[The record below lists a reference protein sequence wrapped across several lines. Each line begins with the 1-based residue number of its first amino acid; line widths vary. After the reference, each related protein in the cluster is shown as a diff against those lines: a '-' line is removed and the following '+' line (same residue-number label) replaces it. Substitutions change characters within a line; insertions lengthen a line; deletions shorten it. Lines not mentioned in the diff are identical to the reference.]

1 MSSVACA
8 CSIIPACGALNAR
21 SAESLVHSFGWAVF
35 DVLTDVLEQ
44 VRLAGTVYFS
54 AELRSPWGVS
64 VRPEGRAPFY
74 VMARGSCWLEVDGE
88 PGPRPLAVGDLALLP
103 RSHAHVLR
111 SGPEVTPV
119 SFGRFVKEHPMD
131 ERGFVHCDGG
141 EGPTSTIVGGFFL
154 SQELEATLLFSA
166 LPAVVHLRAD
176 DPQVASW
183 LEPTLRFIGVEMG
196 SGLHGS
202 RSVLNRLA
210 DILFIQ
216 AVRAFLSA
224 GEPIHAGWLKGLT
237 DGQVARALALM
248 HEHYAKPWTLGRL
261 AREIGMSRTVLAV
274 RFRTLVGASP
284 IAYLT
289 RWRMLQAARLLRE
302 PGSAIAD
309 VAGKVGYTSEASFA
323 KAFKRTLDQTPG
335 QVRRSAPPP

>member
-1 MSSVACA
+1 
-8 CSIIPACGALNAR
+8 
-21 SAESLVHSFGWAVF
+21 
-35 DVLTDVLEQ
+35 
-44 VRLAGTVYFS
+44 
-54 AELRSPWGVS
+54 
-64 VRPEGRAPFY
+64 
-74 VMARGSCWLEVDGE
+74 
-88 PGPRPLAVGDLALLP
+88 
-103 RSHAHVLR
+103 
-111 SGPEVTPV
+111 
-119 SFGRFVKEHPMD
+119 MD

-141 EGPTSTIVGGFFL
+141 EGPTSTLVGGFFL
-154 SQELEATLLFSA
+154 SQELEATPLLSA

-176 DPQVASW
+176 DREVASW

-216 AVRAFLSA
+216 AVRAFLSM
-224 GEPIHAGWLKGLT
+224 GKPIHAGWLKGLS

-248 HEHYAKPWTLGRL
+248 HEHYANPWSLERL
-261 AREIGMSRTVLAV
+261 AKEIGVSRTVLAV

-302 PGSAIAD
+302 PRGS
-309 VAGKVGYTSEASFA
+309 VAEVAEKVGYTSEAAFA
-323 KAFKRTLDQTPG
+323 KAFKRTLAPTPG
-335 QVRRSAPPP
+335 EVRRSAQQP

>member
-1 MSSVACA
+1 M
-8 CSIIPACGALNAR
+8 
-21 SAESLVHSFGWAVF
+21 F

-54 AELRSPWGVS
+54 AELRAPWGVS

-74 VMARGSCWLEVDGE
+74 VVARGGFLLEVEGE
-88 PGPRPLAVGDLALLP
+88 PGPRTLAAGDLALLP
-103 RSHAHVLR
+103 RAHAHVIR
-111 SGPEVTPV
+111 SGPKVPAV

-154 SQELEATLLFSA
+154 SQELEATPLLSA

-176 DPQVASW
+176 DRQVASW

-196 SGLHGS
+196 SRMHGS

-216 AVRAFLSA
+216 AVRAFLST
-224 GEPIHAGWLKGLT
+224 GEPLHTGWLKGLT

-248 HEHYAKPWTLGRL
+248 HEHYTQPWTLERL
-261 AREIGMSRTVLAV
+261 ARETGTSRTVLAV

-284 IAYLT
+284 MAYLT
-289 RWRMLQAARLLRE
+289 RWRMLQAAKLLRE
-302 PGSAIAD
+302 SRAGVAE
-309 VAGKVGYTSEASFA
+309 VAGKVGYTSEAAFA
-323 KAFKRTLDQTPG
+323 KAFKRTLERTPG
-335 QVRRSAPPP
+335 AVRRSAPRA